1 MGNIGRRLG
10 RWFAVTSVVAV
21 GLFAL
26 SGRWTDPWLWTYTA
40 VWSALVLYA
49 MLVIDEDLAQERFHP
64 PERGADSLSLGAIR
78 LIALAHLVVGAL
90 DLGRWHWSVMP
101 LGLRAAGV
109 VGMVASFWLF
119 FRAMTANRFF
129 STVVRIQTDRGHTVV
144 DAGPYAV
151 VRHPGY
157 AGMIPAMPFSA
168 LALGSWPSLAIALV
182 FSVLILRRVAFE
194 DRYLQ
199 ANLPGY
205 TEYARRVRYRLIPGA
220 W

>member
-1 MGNIGRRLG
+1 MGRRLG
-10 RWFAVTSVVAV
+10 RWFVGTSIVTV

-26 SGRWTDPWLWTYTA
+26 AGRWTDPWLWTYTA
-40 VWSALVLYA
+40 VWSALLLYA
-49 MLVIDEDLAQERFHP
+49 LLLIDEDLAKERFHP
-64 PERGADSLSLGAIR
+64 PNRGADRLSLGAIR
-78 LIALAHLVVGAL
+78 LIALAHLVVGAV
-90 DLGRWHWSVMP
+90 DVGRWHWSAMP
-101 LGLRAAGV
+101 LGLRAVGV

-119 FRAMTANRFF
+119 FRAMMANRFF
-129 STVVRIQTDRGHTVV
+129 SSVVRIQTDRGHRVV

-157 AGMIPAMPFSA
+157 AGMIPVMPFSA

-182 FSVLILRRVAFE
+182 YSALILRRLVFE
-194 DRYLQ
+194 DRYLH

-205 TEYARRVRYRLIPGA
+205 TEYARRVPHRLIPGG

>member
-1 MGNIGRRLG
+1 MARRLG
-10 RWFAVTSVVAV
+10 RWFTATSVMAL

-26 SGRWTDPWLWTYTA
+26 AGRWTDPWLWTYIA

-49 MLVIDEDLAQERFHP
+49 MLTIDEDLAKERFHP
-64 PERGADSLSLGAIR
+64 PNRGADNLSLGAIR
-78 LIALAHLVVGAL
+78 LIAVAHLAIGAV
-90 DLGRWHWSVMP
+90 DLGRWHWSAMP
-101 LGLRAAGV
+101 LGLRAAGL
-109 VGMVASFWLF
+109 VGLVISFTLF
-119 FRAMTANRFF
+119 FRAMSVNRFF
-129 STVVRIQTDRGHTVV
+129 STVVRIQTERGHRLV
-144 DAGPYAV
+144 DSGPYSV

-157 AGMIPAMPFSA
+157 AGMILTMPFSA

-182 FSVLILRRVAFE
+182 YSGLVLRRVVFE

-205 TEYARRVRYRLIPGA
+205 IEYVRRVPYRLIPGG